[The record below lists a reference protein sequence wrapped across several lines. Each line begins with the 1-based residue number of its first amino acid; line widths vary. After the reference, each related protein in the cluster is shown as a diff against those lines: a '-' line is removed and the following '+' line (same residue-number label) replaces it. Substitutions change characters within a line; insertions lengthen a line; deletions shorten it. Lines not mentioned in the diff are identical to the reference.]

1 VISQQLRPI
10 PLVTFA
16 NGSQWLPAFSPDG
29 SRVAYSWQAETGW
42 YLEVKDVGADTHLR
56 LTPSPAGFPP
66 GPTWSPDGRQI
77 AYARAAASDNRGIF
91 VISAIGG
98 PEKKLRSL
106 APWRVPQRVVSWSP
120 DGRWIAFA
128 DETRADS
135 GATPSSRGPNAIYL
149 ISPETLETR
158 QLTHPAPGDFG
169 DSAPTFS
176 PHGLTIAFVRT
187 KADSHDEIYRIA
199 LDGSSPCPLVT
210 EGLWTN
216 GLAGLPMEHR

>member
-1 VISQQLRPI
+1 
-10 PLVTFA
+10 
-16 NGSQWLPAFSPDG
+16 
-29 SRVAYSWQAETGW
+29 
-42 YLEVKDVGADTHLR
+42 VGADTHLR